1 MSATW
6 AGVRGPATLDASYA
20 RAVAALCA
28 RRPREATRTTARIR
42 ALCAEL
48 GDPQRSFPSVHITG
62 TNGKT
67 TLAHMV
73 GSLLAAHGV
82 HVGTFT
88 SPHLHDVR
96 ERIRVGGVPMSV
108 EAFVARLEDLWPV
121 LERVGLQHRGPVT
134 FFEALVAL
142 AGTHFVRA
150 GVEAGVIEVGVG
162 GAHDATTVVDG
173 RVAVLTTVALDHP
186 RLGSTPTE
194 VAVEKAG
201 IITPGATVV
210 SAPQH
215 PGAARV
221 IADVARQQGA
231 RLLRADHH
239 FGVRSRIPDPGG
251 QRLHLQGATVDVE
264 AVLLPL
270 HGAHQAANAACAL
283 AAAEAFLGDRTD
295 PDALRAGFAAVR
307 APGRLERIDRPGRAP
322 VLLDGAHNPAAAHAL
337 AASLASEPAG
347 RPRVLVLGVC
357 GDKDVAGIVAAL
369 GPVADHVVTTTAPTP
384 RASPADHLAA
394 IARSHGG
401 TADAE
406 PDVADAL
413 ARATD
418 LAGTDGTVV
427 VTGSLYLVGTVRDLL
442 LPSR

>member
-1 MSATW
+1 MW
-6 AGVRGPATLDASYA
+6 AGERVPATLDASYA

-28 RRPREATRTTARIR
+28 RRQREATRTTARVR

-48 GDPQRSFPSVHITG
+48 GDPQRTFPSVHITG

-73 GSLLAAHGV
+73 DALLAAHGV
-82 HVGTFT
+82 RVGTFT

-96 ERIRVGGVPMSV
+96 ERIRVDGVPMSV
-108 EAFVARLEDLWPV
+108 EAFVARLEVLWPV
-121 LERVGLQHRGPVT
+121 LERVGLQHGGPVT

-142 AGTHFVRA
+142 AGTHFAEV

-162 GAHDATTVVDG
+162 GAHDPTAVVDG

-201 IITPGATVV
+201 IIAPGATVV
-210 SAPQH
+210 SARQH

-221 IADVARQQGA
+221 IADVAGRQGA
-231 RLLRADHH
+231 RLLRADHD
-239 FGVRSRIPDPGG
+239 FGVRSRTPDPGG
-251 QRLHLQGATVDVE
+251 QRLHLQGTTVDVE
-264 AVLLPL
+264 DVLLPL

-295 PDALRAGFAAVR
+295 TDALRAGFAAVR
-307 APGRLERIDRPGRAP
+307 APGRLESIDRPGLARL
-322 VLLDGAHNPAAAHAL
+322 LLDGAHNPAAAQAL
-337 AASLASEPAG
+337 AASLPSEQPG

-357 GDKDVAGIVAAL
+357 GDKDLPGIVAAL

-384 RASPADHLAA
+384 RAAPADHLAA
-394 IARSHGG
+394 IVRSQGG
-401 TADAE
+401 TADAR

-413 ARATD
+413 AHATD
-418 LAGTDGTVV
+418 LAGAGGTVV
-427 VTGSLYLVGTVRDLL
+427 VTGSLYLVGAVRDLL